1 MKLSKGIIRPG
12 KVLKVLEN
20 GVIKAAAPGL
30 FSFTDDPEK
39 LPPIMPWQI
48 GSNCNSFTQ
57 PLEQNEVWIMNFADN
72 PRQLYW
78 FRKDTVSNITNIDLT
93 EENVEVLCNRDLNG
107 EWATI
112 YLSDG
117 SGWIISKGKA
127 IMQIRPDCSIQ
138 LNIGDEHRIID
149 INSEGISLGS
159 ETKSAHPAAY
169 GDVIVDV
176 ITALTTLL
184 KQIQMVAMPNPHTT
198 AIATVIQTS
207 LPSVES
213 KISKIIS
220 PHVSLD

>member
-20 GVIKAAAPGL
+20 GVIKAYAPGL
-30 FSFTDDPEK
+30 FTFVEETEK

-57 PLEQNEVWIMNFADN
+57 PLEQDEVWIMNFADN

-78 FRKDTVSNITNIDLT
+78 FRKDNVSNITNIDLT
-93 EENVEVLCNRDLNG
+93 EENVEIICNRDLNG

-117 SGWIISKGKA
+117 SGWIISKGKT
-127 IMQIRPDCSIQ
+127 IMQIRPDGSIQ
-138 LNIGDEHRIID
+138 LNTGDAHRVID
-149 INSEGISLGS
+149 INPEGISLGS

-169 GDVIVDV
+169 GDVLVD
-176 ITALTTLL
+176 TLTSLTTLL
-184 KQIQMVAMPNPHTT
+184 KQIQIAAMPSPYTT
-198 AIATVIQTS
+198 AIGSIIAS
-207 LPSVES
+207 ALPMIES
-213 KISKIIS
+213 KIPNIVS
-220 PHVSLD
+220 PHVTLD